1 MAANSGSP
9 AGLAVYFKLTV
20 VALAFG
26 GTFVAGRVA
35 MQEAAPLPLAT
46 WRYVIGTAALLPL
59 LLIREGRL
67 ALPSGRTL
75 AAVFVMGLF
84 AVFAYNL
91 LFFEGLGR
99 IHAGRAALIVGF
111 QPALVVLAA
120 RVLFGEALTVAR
132 IVGCGLAM
140 VGAGVVATR
149 GEPGQLLAGAVGLG
163 EILMFGAAASF
174 AAATLAGRYAVR
186 EISPLAAAT
195 WQCLVGTVLLLTVG
209 AVDATVHPPPFS
221 VSLWLLLGFM
231 GIIGVTLTFTWYFEG
246 VSVVGPARAAMFMN
260 LIPVFGV
267 GLAHILLDEP
277 IDASIGVGGALVC
290 LGVWL
295 LNRSGRPAPRVP
307 LSFSRR

>member
-1 MAANSGSP
+1 MAASS
-9 AGLAVYFKLTV
+9 ASRASLAVYIKLAV

-35 MQEAAPLPLAT
+35 MQEAAPLPVAT

-59 LLIREGRL
+59 LLIREGRP
-67 ALPSGRTL
+67 ALPSARTL
-75 AAVFVMGLF
+75 AAVFTMGLF

-91 LFFEGLGR
+91 FFFEGLGR

-111 QPALVVLAA
+111 QPALVVLGA
-120 RVLFGEALTVAR
+120 RVLFGEALTGAR
-132 IVGCGLAM
+132 VVGCGLALA
-140 VGAGVVATR
+140 GAGVVATR

-174 AAATLAGRYAVR
+174 AAATLAGRHAVR
-186 EISPLAAAT
+186 EISPLAAVT
-195 WQCLVGTVLLLTVG
+195 WQCLVGTVLLLAVG
-209 AVDATVHPPPFS
+209 GFDATVHAPFS
-221 VSLWLLLGFM
+221 VNLWLLLGFM

-260 LIPVFGV
+260 LIPVFAV
-267 GLAHILLDEP
+267 GLAHVLLGEP

-295 LNRSGRPAPRVP
+295 LNRSAKPAVARS
-307 LSFSRR
+307 LSQA

>member
-35 MQEAAPLPLAT
+35 MQEALPLPLAT

-120 RVLFGEALTVAR
+120 RVLFGEAFTVAR
-132 IVGCGLAM
+132 IAGSGLAIL
-140 VGAGVVATR
+140 GAGVVATR
-149 GEPGQLLAGAVGLG
+149 GEPGQLLTGAVGLG

-174 AAATLAGRYAVR
+174 AAATLAGRYAVK

-195 WQCLVGTVLLLTVG
+195 WQCLVGTVLLLAVG
-209 AVDATVHPPPFS
+209 AFDATVHAPFS
-221 VSLWLLLGFM
+221 VNLWLLLGFM

-267 GLAHILLDEP
+267 GLAHILLGEP

-295 LNRSGRPAPRVP
+295 LNRSGRPAPQVP

>member
-35 MQEAAPLPLAT
+35 MQEALPLPLAT

-120 RVLFGEALTVAR
+120 RVLFGEAFTVAR
-132 IVGCGLAM
+132 IAGSGLAIL
-140 VGAGVVATR
+140 GAGVVATR
-149 GEPGQLLAGAVGLG
+149 GEPGQLLTGAVGLG

-195 WQCLVGTVLLLTVG
+195 WQCLVGTVLLLAVG
-209 AVDATVHPPPFS
+209 AFDATVHAPFS
-221 VSLWLLLGFM
+221 VNLWLLLGFM

-267 GLAHILLDEP
+267 GLAHILLGEP

-295 LNRSGRPAPRVP
+295 LNRSGRPAPQVP